1 MAFIS
6 KSTFAVALGLALAIL
21 AFTNTSNVNESSET
35 SFRRR
40 LRRRNAIYS
49 PVGSVRGKEP
59 YDKANERRSKS
70 KAYQASMARK
80 QKRHEKLAKDKEF
93 MDAVNHLGD
102 IAKKEQG
109 VGEVGSDWYKEQ
121 KANIEK
127 EKKNL
132 GK

>member
-40 LRRRNAIYS
+40 LRRNAMFS
-49 PVGSVRGKEP
+49 PVGSIRGKEP
-59 YDKANERRSKS
+59 YDKANKRRSDSKS
-70 KAYQASMARK
+70 YQASMARK
-80 QKRHEKLAKDKEF
+80 QKRHEKLIKDKEF

-102 IAKKEQG
+102 VAKEEQG

-121 KANIEK
+121 MANIEK

>member
-6 KSTFAVALGLALAIL
+6 KSTFAVALGLAFAIL

-35 SFRRR
+35 SFLRR
-40 LRRRNAIYS
+40 LRRNAMYS
-49 PVGSVRGKEP
+49 PVKSVRGPEP
-59 YDKANERRSKS
+59 FDKANKRRSNS

-80 QKRHEKLAKDKEF
+80 QKRHEKLVKDKEF
-93 MDAVNHLGD
+93 MEALQHLGD
-102 IAKKEQG
+102 IAKEEQG

-121 KANIEK
+121 AANIER
-127 EKKNL
+127 EKANL